1 MNVLIKSTLRR
12 VLSCSVALLVAV
24 PSFSF
29 AQTTEIPESQKFIAS
44 ENSSSLT
51 STSVA
56 SALNNFGGTESTSS
70 ADLKERTENQVE
82 GSSTESLPPG
92 NVARVSSPKSADRSA
107 SAVPVRP
114 IIETSPNKHQ
124 KVEDSLEDSL
134 QAISQTPLIGAEETF
149 RTTGLMGHRLP
160 LQGIEV
166 DSSPKLWR
174 YGKLF
179 ASSSSDIEAEPEL
192 PYGEIS
198 LILNPSV
205 EQNIRYFQTVIPDRF
220 QEWLDRFNKYKP
232 VVEQFFAELG
242 LPQELVYLSVIESG
256 FNPRAYSRARAAGP
270 WQFMKGTGKSY
281 GLRVNWYLDERRDP
295 IKSSVAAAQHL
306 RDLYDRF
313 GSWPLALAAYNAG
326 AGKISRAIQKSGTR
340 DYWKIRRTRYI
351 RRETRDYVPKFMAAT
366 IIASNPTLFGFR
378 AGTAEV
384 HQYDEVLMHDTIH
397 LRTVATKTGLDFE
410 DLRRLNP
417 ELRRSI
423 TPPEKEGYFLKVPVG
438 MGYQVENI
446 RNELKQWVQPPP
458 QVTWYR
464 VRSGDS
470 LSVIAHRFNLSMSKL
485 KSLNNISGNVIQ
497 VGQRLRVGEGVGPS
511 TEPSEAGDA
520 KWYKV
525 RRGDSLWTIAKRFS
539 VSVRDLKVLN
549 NLPSSAIRSGRMLM
563 VSP

>member
-1 MNVLIKSTLRR
+1 MNEFQKSVLRQ
-12 VLSCSVALLVAV
+12 VVPCSMALLMAV
-24 PSFSF
+24 PSFVF
-29 AQTTEIPESQKFIAS
+29 AQSNSVPEFSEQILPITPPSSASRTSGLNYFI
-44 ENSSSLT
+44 
-51 STSVA
+51 
-56 SALNNFGGTESTSS
+56 GKESTQSVDS
-70 ADLKERTENQVE
+70 NSPMSVMPVAPVTGAPSKQNQEGNDLWEVPLQDIPQASLL
-82 GSSTESLPPG
+82 GS
-92 NVARVSSPKSADRSA
+92 D
-107 SAVPVRP
+107 
-114 IIETSPNKHQ
+114 ETSNASRLVLPK
-124 KVEDSLEDSL
+124 
-134 QAISQTPLIGAEETF
+134 
-149 RTTGLMGHRLP
+149 LP
-160 LQGIEV
+160 LPEIDA
-166 DSSPKLWR
+166 DSSQKLWR

-179 ASSSSDIEAEPEL
+179 AASASDVEAEPEL

-205 EQNIRYFQTVIPDRF
+205 ERKIRYFQTVIPDRF

-242 LPQELVYLSVIESG
+242 LPRELVYLSVIESG

-270 WQFMKGTGKSY
+270 WQFMKGTGKTY

-326 AGKISRAIQKSGTR
+326 AGKISRAIRKSGTR

-351 RRETRDYVPKFMAAT
+351 RRETREYVPKFMAAT
-366 IIASNPTLFGFR
+366 IIATNPTLFGFR
-378 AGTAEV
+378 AGTDEV
-384 HQYDEVLMHDTIH
+384 HQYDEVLMNDTIH
-397 LRTVATKTGLDFE
+397 LRTVAKKTGLNFE

-423 TPPEKEGYFLKVPVG
+423 TPPEKNGYFLKVPVG

-446 RNELKQWVQPPP
+446 RDELKQWIQPPP

-470 LSVIAHRFNLSMSKL
+470 LSVIAHRFNLSMRKL
-485 KSLNNISGNVIQ
+485 KSLNNLSGNLIR
-497 VGQRLRVGEGVGPS
+497 VGQRLRVGES
-511 TEPSEAGDA
+511 AQPSETGNT

-549 NLPSSAIRSGRMLM
+549 NLPSSVIRAGRMLM